1 MTSFLSARQEDISD
15 YIHLSCRV
23 RWLFEVEN
31 QPILLL
37 RHKQDEEDEPNEEA
51 KSVHN

>member
-1 MTSFLSARQEDISD
+1 MTSFLSGRQEDKSD

-23 RWLFEVEN
+23 QWLFEAEH

-37 RHKQDEEDEPNEEA
+37 RHKQDGEDEPDDEA
-51 KSVHN
+51 IPVHN